1 MKIKIILS
9 VLIVTASGLGLA
21 FAGVPAATMVV
32 KQNPVPQAAADKSG
46 EFKEILVKL
55 VHQDEYL
62 DEAIE
67 SLGAKKDLTA
77 HDLSALG
84 LNLKMITNN
93 LKHIS
98 ALNKTEFAEIT
109 PGSELSN
116 YTNAILSYSRKLD
129 RKTAQ
134 VGAITAKLASANKK
148 GAMRDAV
155 SSKKGKK
162 GGKKITEMAAEQKA
176 LATLAADVRALRG
189 ASRDLNATSKWLYI
203 ASK

>member
-9 VLIVTASGLGLA
+9 ALIVTVSGLGLA
-21 FAGVPAATMVV
+21 FAGTPAAMAV
-32 KQNPVPQAAADKSG
+32 KQVPPQAAADKSG
-46 EFKEILVKL
+46 EFKDILVKL
-55 VHQDEYL
+55 VHQDEFL
-62 DEAIE
+62 DEVIE
-67 SLGAKKDLTA
+67 SLGAKKNPTA

-84 LNLKMITNN
+84 LNLKLIAGN
-93 LKHIS
+93 LNSIS
-98 ALNKTEFAEIT
+98 ALNRTEFAEIT

-134 VGAITAKLASANKK
+134 VSAITARLASANKK

-155 SSKKGKK
+155 SSKKGRK
-162 GGKKITEMAAEQKA
+162 GGKRIAQMAAEQSA
-176 LATLAADVRALRG
+176 LADLAADARTLRG
-189 ASRDLNATSKWLYI
+189 ASRGLNATSKWLYI

>member
-9 VLIVTASGLGLA
+9 ALIVTVSGLGLA
-21 FAGVPAATMVV
+21 FAGTPAAIAV
-32 KQNPVPQAAADKSG
+32 KQAPAPQAAADKSG

-55 VHQDEYL
+55 VHQDEFL
-62 DEAIE
+62 DTAIE
-67 SLGAKKDLTA
+67 SLGNKKDLTA
-77 HDLSALG
+77 HDLAAIG
-84 LNLKMITNN
+84 LNLKLIAGN
-93 LKHIS
+93 LNSIS
-98 ALNKTEFAEIT
+98 ALNRTEFAEIT

-134 VGAITAKLASANKK
+134 VSAITARLASANKK

-155 SSKKGKK
+155 SSKKGRK
-162 GGKKITEMAAEQKA
+162 GGKRIAQMAAEQSA
-176 LATLAADVRALRG
+176 LADLAADARTLRG
-189 ASRDLNATSKWLYI
+189 ASRGLNATSKWLYI